1 MDTGQEEL
9 HNKVYRRLI
18 AAPVVVGLM
27 LFVPAGS
34 ISYWQAWL
42 YMGVIFVPL
51 VFAVAYLLKNDSG
64 LLERRMKMEEKIGG
78 QKRIV
83 LLSSVV
89 FLAGFLLPGLDYRF
103 GWSEVPVAL
112 VLVAD
117 AIVFL
122 GYLIT
127 FVTLREN
134 SFASRIIEV
143 EPRQQVIS
151 TGPYAVVRHPMYA
164 GMLLMFLF
172 TPLALGSSLA
182 LVVFVPLAVMIVLR
196 IRKEEAMLS
205 RELPGYREYCGKVR
219 YRLVPGIW

>member
-1 MDTGQEEL
+1 MDTGQEEVR
-9 HNKVYRRLI
+9 NRVYRLLI
-18 AAPVVVGLM
+18 AAPVVIGLT

-34 ISYWQAWL
+34 LSYWQGWL
-42 YMGVIFVPL
+42 YLGVIFVPL
-51 VFAVAYLLKNDSG
+51 VFAVSYFLKNDPA
-64 LLERRMKMEEKIGG
+64 LLERRMKLREKEGE
-78 QKRIV
+78 QKWIV

-103 GWSEVPVAL
+103 GWSDVPVAL
-112 VLVAD
+112 VLAAD

-127 FVTLREN
+127 FLTLREN

-143 EPRQQVIS
+143 EQGQRVIS
-151 TGPYAVVRHPMYA
+151 TGPYAIVRHPMYA
-164 GMLLMFLF
+164 GVILMFLF

-182 LVVFVPLAVMIVLR
+182 LVAFVPLAVLIAFR
-196 IRKEEAMLS
+196 IRNEEAVLV

>member
-1 MDTGQEEL
+1 
-9 HNKVYRRLI
+9 VYRRLI

-34 ISYWQAWL
+34 LSYWQGWL

-51 VFAVAYLLKNDSG
+51 IVVVVYFLNNDPG
-64 LLERRMKMEEKIGG
+64 LLERRMRTREKEGG

-83 LLSSVV
+83 LLSAVV
-89 FLAGFLLPGLDYRF
+89 FLVGFLIPGLDYRF
-103 GWSEVPVAL
+103 QWSEVPVAL

-143 EPRQQVIS
+143 EQGQQVIS

-196 IRKEEAMLS
+196 IRYEETVLA

>member
-9 HNKVYRRLI
+9 RNRVYRRLI
-18 AAPVVVGLM
+18 AAPVVIGLM
-27 LFVPAGS
+27 LFVPAGTL
-34 ISYWQAWL
+34 SYWQGWL
-42 YMGVIFVPL
+42 YLGVIFVPL
-51 VFAVAYLLKNDSG
+51 MFAVGYFLKNDKE
-64 LLERRMKMEEKIGG
+64 LLERRMKLREKEGG

-112 VLVAD
+112 VLTAD

-127 FVTLREN
+127 FLTLREN

-143 EPRQQVIS
+143 EVGQQVIS
-151 TGPYAVVRHPMYA
+151 TGPYAIVRHPMYA
-164 GMLLMFLF
+164 GVILMFLF

-182 LVVFVPLAVMIVLR
+182 LVAVVPLAVLIVLR
-196 IRKEEAMLS
+196 IRNEETVLV
-205 RELPGYREYCGKVR
+205 RELPGYVEYCGKVR

>member
-1 MDTGQEEL
+1 M
-9 HNKVYRRLI
+9 V
-18 AAPVVVGLM
+18 AVGY
-27 LFVPAGS
+27 F
-34 ISYWQAWL
+34 
-42 YMGVIFVPL
+42 
-51 VFAVAYLLKNDSG
+51 LKNDKE
-64 LLERRMKMEEKIGG
+64 LLERRMKLREKEGG

-112 VLVAD
+112 VLTAD

-127 FVTLREN
+127 FLTLREN

-143 EPRQQVIS
+143 EVGQQVIS
-151 TGPYAVVRHPMYA
+151 TGPYAIVRHPMYA
-164 GMLLMFLF
+164 GVILMFLF

-182 LVVFVPLAVMIVLR
+182 LVAVVPLAVLIVLR
-196 IRKEEAMLS
+196 IRNEETVLA
-205 RELPGYREYCGKVR
+205 RELPGYVEYCGKVR